1 MCTSTIDKY
10 GISPVSIQ
18 WRVVRGD
25 TATLKVDFLELDELT
40 GFDTSGWEYNAT
52 TYDASG
58 DILDDL
64 PVTAEGSSITILAP
78 ASVSAFWGIG
88 YKNIVAELPF
98 DLQVTLD
105 DNTVWTPIVGTVCVI
120 GDVTPGGSL

>member
-1 MCTSTIDKY
+1 MCNSTIDKY

-25 TATLKVDFLELDELT
+25 TATLRVDFLELDEIT
-40 GFDTSGWEYNAT
+40 GFDTDNWEYSAT
-52 TYDASG
+52 TYDSSG

-64 PVTAEGSSITILAP
+64 PVTSDGSSITILAP
-78 ASVSAFWGIG
+78 ASVSAYWGIG
-88 YKNIVAELPF
+88 YKSVVAELPF

-105 DNTVWTPIVGTVCVI
+105 DGSVWTPIVGTVCVV

>member
-25 TATLKVDFLELDELT
+25 TSTLKVDFLELDEIT
-40 GFDTSGWEYNAT
+40 GFDTDNWEYSAT

-64 PVTAEGSSITILAP
+64 PVTSDGSSVTILAP
-78 ASVSAFWGIG
+78 ASVSAYWGIG
-88 YKNIVAELPF
+88 YKSVVAELPF
-98 DLQVTLD
+98 DLQVTLED
-105 DNTVWTPIVGTVCVI
+105 GSIWTPIVGTVCVV

>member
-10 GISPVSIQ
+10 GISPASIQ

-25 TATLKVDFLELDELT
+25 TATLKVDFLELDETT
-40 GFDTSGWEYNAT
+40 GFDTSGWEYSAT

-64 PVTAEGSSITILAP
+64 PVTVDGHSVTILAP
-78 ASVSAFWGIG
+78 ASVSAFWGVG

-98 DLQVTLD
+98 DLQITLE
-105 DNTVWTPIVGTVCVI
+105 DNTIWTPIVGTVCVI
-120 GDVTPGGSL
+120 GDITPGGSL

>member
-25 TATLKVDFLELDELT
+25 TATLKIDFLELDELT
-40 GFDTSGWEYNAT
+40 GFDTSGWEYSAT

-58 DILDDL
+58 DTLDDL